1 MLPFFHC
8 PIKVNTYASLLRYK
22 LNWKSQLK
30 ETTIEALY
38 SWYNDVLSLC
48 LINLQRCCFRTKH
61 PIYIHNHSQMWKH
74 DQSIQNSL
82 SLPVSSTSRI
92 GCWESNVWK
101 SKLRAKAYCAKSIF
115 YCNGLQLPP
124 KIRKPLG
131 AHTWSWAFESL
142 SFARRPWGLTT
153 WLVRRSSRCC
163 RNPEDYSLHRHSF
176 YL

>member
-1 MLPFFHC
+1 
-8 PIKVNTYASLLRYK
+8 
-22 LNWKSQLK
+22 
-30 ETTIEALY
+30 
-38 SWYNDVLSLC
+38 LC

-61 PIYIHNHSQMWKH
+61 PICIHNHSQMWNH

-101 SKLRAKAYCAKSIF
+101 SKLWAKAYCAKSIF
-115 YCNGLQLPP
+115 YCNGFQLKSKLWAKAYCAKSIFYCNGFQLRP

-163 RNPEDYSLHRHSF
+163 RNPEDYSLHGHSF